1 MFKTILNKLYN
12 LFLDIYSPKF
22 CLFCLKWQE
31 SYFCDNCL
39 EKIGFKMSFNC
50 FICGKRISFG
60 ERCPNH
66 SSLIKGLI
74 SFGIYEES
82 KLKEKIIF
90 AKNEGYREI
99 FFDLGKKIGE
109 KIKDLDFKGYFLT
122 YVPLHRKKYF
132 QRGFNQAEVLALGIK
147 NVLGLEIFPYI
158 EKVRETKD
166 QSELSLEERKDNLK
180 DAFRVTK
187 KPPEKLILVDDIKTS
202 GTTLKEVSE
211 EFKKEGTK
219 EIIALTILR

>member
-1 MFKTILNKLYN
+1 MLKTILNKLYN

-22 CLFCLKWQE
+22 CLFCLNWQK
-31 SYFCDNCL
+31 SYFCDSCL
-39 EKIGFKMSFNC
+39 EKVGFNMRFNC

-60 ERCPNH
+60 ERCQNH

-90 AKNEGYREI
+90 AKNEGYSEV

-202 GTTLKEVSE
+202 GTTLKEVSKE
-211 EFKKEGTK
+211 LKKSGAK

>member
-1 MFKTILNKLYN
+1 
-12 LFLDIYSPKF
+12 
-22 CLFCLKWQE
+22 
-31 SYFCDNCL
+31 
-39 EKIGFKMSFNC
+39 MSFNC

-90 AKNEGYREI
+90 AKNDGYREV

-109 KIKDLDFKGYFLT
+109 KIKGLDFKGYFLT

-132 QRGFNQAEVLALGIK
+132 QRGFNQAEVLALGIG

-166 QSELSLEERKDNLK
+166 QSELSLEKRKDNLK

-202 GTTLKEVSE
+202 GTTLKEISE
-211 EFKKEGTK
+211 ELKKGGTK